1 MSKFQDDVLFYL
13 SKGRVYN
20 GFDLYESDDD
30 DDEENDDDDFDVK
43 NKDDKKSSKKSKKED
58 DDDDDEYSSTDT
70 EDEDD
75 DDEEEEDEEDDDDT
89 CPECGKKS
97 DKCKCDK
104 KSSIKTRNN
113 IVSDRGGDGDGDQDS
128 RDKKS
133 SMKTGTHGEED
144 DDGWHASVVDDHTNG
159 RNGSI
164 KTNSLKEEILAHLNY

>member
-58 DDDDDEYSSTDT
+58 DDDEYSSTDT
-70 EDEDD
+70 EDDDEDD
-75 DDEEEEDEEDDDDT
+75 DEDDEDT

-97 DKCKCDK
+97 GKCKCDK
-104 KSSIKTRNN
+104 QSSIKTRNN
-113 IVSDRGGDGDGDQDS
+113 IVSDGDGDQDS
-128 RDKKS
+128 SDKKS
-133 SMKTGTHGEED
+133 SMRTGTHGEED

-159 RNGSI
+159 RNGSV

>member
-43 NKDDKKSSKKSKKED
+43 DKDNKKSSKKSKEEE
-58 DDDDDEYSSTDT
+58 DDEYSSADT
-70 EDEDD
+70 EDDDEDD
-75 DDEEEEDEEDDDDT
+75 DEDNEEDDDDT

-97 DKCKCDK
+97 GKCKC
-104 KSSIKTRNN
+104 
-113 IVSDRGGDGDGDQDS
+113 
-128 RDKKS
+128 DKKS